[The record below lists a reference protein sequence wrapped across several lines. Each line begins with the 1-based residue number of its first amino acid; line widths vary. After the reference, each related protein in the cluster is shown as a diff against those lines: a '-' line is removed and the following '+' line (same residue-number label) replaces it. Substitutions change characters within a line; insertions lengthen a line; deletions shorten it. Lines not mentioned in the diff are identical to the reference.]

1 MPRPPWWSSGCHS
14 ATAST
19 ATLLAPAPGT
29 HYTIKPVCLTAG
41 KLIDLCN
48 WGKSHSA
55 AHTLSPAQPCLHPC
69 GCMSTPRLS
78 WRPLQDPLLS
88 AWPHG
93 SFLCTHNSPVAS
105 SEATQGN
112 PITLTGMGR
121 APSPWVQDLAPS
133 QGLCAGAGAAPSKQS
148 CTTIA
153 DFLFMLFFAFSSLAL
168 LILQGLC
175 ATHCWTIA
183 SVF

>member
-1 MPRPPWWSSGCHS
+1 MPRSPRWSSGCHS
-14 ATAST
+14 ATAPT

-69 GCMSTPRLS
+69 GCMSTPQLS

-105 SEATQGN
+105 SEAAQGT

-121 APSPWVQDLAPS
+121 APSP
-133 QGLCAGAGAAPSKQS
+133 CAGPCARGSGCRIWPPARVSVQVLEQLPASKAAQQLQIFYLCS
-148 CTTIA
+148 
-153 DFLFMLFFAFSSLAL
+153 FLLSAL
-168 LILQGLC
+168 
-175 ATHCWTIA
+175 
-183 SVF
+183 

>member
-1 MPRPPWWSSGCHS
+1 MPRSPRWSSGCHS
-14 ATAST
+14 ATAPT

-48 WGKSHSA
+48 WGESHSA

-93 SFLCTHNSPVAS
+93 PFLCTHNSPVAS
-105 SEATQGN
+105 SEAAQGT

-121 APSPWVQDLAPS
+121 APS
-133 QGLCAGAGAAPSKQS
+133 LCAGPCARGSGCRIWPPARVSVQVLEQLPASKAAQQLQIFYLCS
-148 CTTIA
+148 
-153 DFLFMLFFAFSSLAL
+153 FLLSAL
-168 LILQGLC
+168 
-175 ATHCWTIA
+175 
-183 SVF
+183 